1 MTMKKVLAFVLA
13 LCMVIGAGAAMA
25 DGAIKISTIGPLTGP
40 YAAYG
45 LAVANALKL
54 TVEEV
59 NAQGGLQFEV
69 LEPQDDQ
76 GAGDLALNA
85 YYSLQDQGMQILL
98 GTVTSGACMTVAGVA
113 VNDRMFMLTP
123 SASSDGVPDTGDNVF
138 QICFTDSTQGTKAA
152 DYIKENNVGS
162 KVGVIYNNAQDYSL
176 GIFASFKEEAGKIG
190 LEIVAEKAYS
200 DDNAS
205 DFSSQVNAMK
215 DAGAD
220 VVFIPIYYTPAYKI
234 LAYAKSVDYTPVFFG
249 VDGMDGI
256 LDMENLDTA
265 VVEGLMYLTPFA
277 PNSTD
282 ERSQAFANKYREMF
296 KIDAIQFAADEYDAV
311 YVLKELCEKA
321 GITAD
326 TPADEACEKLIAA
339 ITDGYTYEGITGT
352 MTWDA
357 NGTVTKEPKA
367 AQILDGKYVMAE

>member
-1 MTMKKVLAFVLA
+1 MKKALALVLT
-13 LCMVIGAGAAMA
+13 LCMVLAAFSAMA

-40 YAAYG
+40 YASYG

-54 TVEEV
+54 TVEES
-59 NAQGGLQFEV
+59 NAQGGVQFEV

-85 YYSLQDQGMQILL
+85 YYNLRDQGLQILL
-98 GTVTSGACMTVAGVA
+98 GTVTSGACMAVAGVA
-113 VNDRMFMLTP
+113 VGDRVFMLTP
-123 SASSDGVPDTGDNVF
+123 SASSDGVPAIGDNVF

-152 DYIKENNVGS
+152 DYIKEHSVGT
-162 KVGVIYNNAQDYSL
+162 KIGIIYNNAQDYSI
-176 GIFASFKEEAGKIG
+176 GIYNSFKAQAAELG

-200 DDNAS
+200 DDNAA
-205 DFSSQVNAMK
+205 DFSAQVNAMK

-220 VVFIPIYYTPAYKI
+220 LVFIPIYYTPAYKI
-234 LAYAKSVDYTPVFFG
+234 LAYAKSIDYAPVFFG

-282 ERSQAFANKYREMF
+282 ERSQAFANKYHEMF
-296 KIDAIQFAADEYDAV
+296 GIDAIQFAADEYDAV

-352 MTWDA
+352 MTWDP

>member
-1 MTMKKVLAFVLA
+1 MKKVLAFVLA

-123 SASSDGVPDTGDNVF
+123 SASQSALPPCRRMTRLASGMPAPAEASGSSGPVRAAHPPRHSSRNPSSRLRRSRR
-138 QICFTDSTQGTKAA
+138 CFS
-152 DYIKENNVGS
+152 
-162 KVGVIYNNAQDYSL
+162 
-176 GIFASFKEEAGKIG
+176 
-190 LEIVAEKAYS
+190 
-200 DDNAS
+200 
-205 DFSSQVNAMK
+205 
-215 DAGAD
+215 
-220 VVFIPIYYTPAYKI
+220 VFILTFAGFLSCQLPAF
-234 LAYAKSVDYTPVFFG
+234 S
-249 VDGMDGI
+249 
-256 LDMENLDTA
+256 
-265 VVEGLMYLTPFA
+265 
-277 PNSTD
+277 D
-282 ERSQAFANKYREMF
+282 E
-296 KIDAIQFAADEYDAV
+296 
-311 YVLKELCEKA
+311 
-321 GITAD
+321 T
-326 TPADEACEKLIAA
+326 T
-339 ITDGYTYEGITGT
+339 
-352 MTWDA
+352 
-357 NGTVTKEPKA
+357 
-367 AQILDGKYVMAE
+367 

>member
-1 MTMKKVLAFVLA
+1 MMKKALALVLA
-13 LCMVIGAGAAMA
+13 LCMVLAACSAMA

-40 YAAYG
+40 YASYG

-54 TVEEV
+54 TVEEA
-59 NAQGGLQFEV
+59 NAQGGVQFEV

-85 YYSLQDQGMQILL
+85 YYNLRDQGLQILL
-98 GTVTSGACMTVAGVA
+98 GTVTSGACMVVAGVA
-113 VNDRMFMLTP
+113 VGDRVFMLTP
-123 SASSDGVPDTGDNVF
+123 SASSDGVPAIGDNVF
-138 QICFTDSTQGTKAA
+138 QICFTDSSQGTKAA
-152 DYIKENNVGS
+152 DYIKDHSVGT
-162 KVGVIYNNAQDYSL
+162 KIGIIYNNAQDYSI
-176 GIFASFKEEAGKIG
+176 GIYNSFKAQAAALG

-205 DFSSQVNAMK
+205 DFSAQVNAMK

-220 VVFIPIYYTPAYKI
+220 LVFIPIYYTPAYKI
-234 LAYAKSVDYTPVFFG
+234 LDYARSIEYAPVFFG

-256 LDMENLDTA
+256 LDQTNVKKE

-277 PNSTD
+277 PNSSD

-296 KIDAIQFAADEYDAV
+296 GIDAIQFAADEYDAV

-326 TPADEACEKLIAA
+326 TPADEACEKLIAE
-339 ITDGYTYEGITGT
+339 ITNGYTYEGITGT
-352 MTWDA
+352 MTWDP